1 MANLMDYM
9 DWRGDITLEQ
19 DGFNV
24 IDALIMSQLSYV
36 DFENVGLDAGS
47 PVCIKDAVAGCLK
60 QYENPD
66 EMLDSQELNEG
77 QKTFIRMK
85 KCDR

>member
-24 IDALIMSQLSYV
+24 IDALIMSQLS
-36 DFENVGLDAGS
+36 
-47 PVCIKDAVAGCLK
+47 
-60 QYENPD
+60 
-66 EMLDSQELNEG
+66 
-77 QKTFIRMK
+77 
-85 KCDR
+85 